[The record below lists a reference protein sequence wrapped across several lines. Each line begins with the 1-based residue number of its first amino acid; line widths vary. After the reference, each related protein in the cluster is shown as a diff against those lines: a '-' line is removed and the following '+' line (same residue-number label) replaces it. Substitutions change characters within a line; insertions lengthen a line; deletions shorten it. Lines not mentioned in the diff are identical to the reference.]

1 MVFLWGLMEDPPMR
15 MVAEALERHG
25 VRFWFLNH
33 IDLGETQAA
42 VEFLDEP
49 AGRLAVHQRGLDLE
63 DVHAI
68 YYRPYDLGLSSR
80 LHQNGPADHEALN
93 ACATEYILWTW

>member
-1 MVFLWGLMEDPPMR
+1 MEDPPMR

-33 IDLGETQAA
+33 IDLSETQAV
-42 VEFLDEP
+42 VEFIDEP
-49 AGRLAVHQRGLDLE
+49 AGSPPCTEADLQ

-68 YYRPYDLGLSSR
+68 YYRP
-80 LHQNGPADHEALN
+80 
-93 ACATEYILWTW
+93 